1 MSAPITLDESN
12 TRVDLVAMDDRGGQK
27 VGTGRFLIRVTHLPS
42 GMSVTISDKRGQHKA
57 RSYALTSL
65 QMMVED
71 FA

>member
-1 MSAPITLDESN
+1 MTGPDDI
-12 TRVDLVAMDDRGGQK
+12 RVELLALDDRGGQK
-27 VGTGRFLIRVTHLPS
+27 VGTGRFMIRVTHEPT

-57 RSYALTSL
+57 RDFALTAL

>member
-1 MSAPITLDESN
+1 MTALDENN
-12 TRVDLVAMDDRGGQK
+12 TRVELVALDDRGGQK
-27 VGTGRFLIRVTHLPS
+27 VGTGRYLIRVTHLPS

-57 RSYALTSL
+57 RDHAMTAL